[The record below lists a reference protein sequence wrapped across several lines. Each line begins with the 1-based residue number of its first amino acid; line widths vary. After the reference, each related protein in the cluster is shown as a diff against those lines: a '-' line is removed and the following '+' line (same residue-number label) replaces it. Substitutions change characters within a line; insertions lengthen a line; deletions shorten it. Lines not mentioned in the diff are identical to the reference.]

1 MLYHSTRPSMEEWCP
16 IWLVTVRKKRSI
28 LPLVWGCWVPATM
41 CLTPQAWRYFSNSP
55 KPFFFPLALGPGVNG
70 IELWAFVSDHRVR
83 HTMDL
88 HSVFEDFYA
97 VPGSSILKHAVSHD
111 LPGGVVLY
119 RD

>member
-1 MLYHSTRPSMEEWCP
+1 MEEWCP

-70 IELWAFVSDHRVR
+70 IELWAFVSDHPVITESGTPWISIACLR
-83 HTMDL
+83 TSML
-88 HSVFEDFYA
+88 CLA
-97 VPGSSILKHAVSHD
+97 VAF
-111 LPGGVVLY
+111 
-119 RD
+119 